1 MAAGI
6 APESK
11 SPRAVSPFRF
21 PPSLSAKH
29 EEELRKRG
37 ISREFALASGVRSAA
52 DNELLDLNFQASLP
66 HEERKKGLQ
75 GICFAYVDLELKA
88 EATWRIKPDTTFRR
102 VGNGRVLENSV
113 VPNGTRYRIFFP
125 FPGTEVPLYIHRVP
139 DGTRLF
145 NNGCK
150 TFLRWALS
158 ALA

>member
-1 MAAGI
+1 MFLG
-6 APESK
+6 K
-11 SPRAVSPFRF
+11 Q
-21 PPSLSAKH
+21 
-29 EEELRKRG
+29 
-37 ISREFALASGVRSAA
+37 SGVGEAVIVGLAKDDVVKNSDA
-52 DNELLDLNFQASLP
+52 EDLRCFDQAVCAVRP
-66 HEERKKGLQ
+66 
-75 GICFAYVDLELKA
+75 
-88 EATWRIKPDTTFRR
+88 